1 LGMQPHHNNDGG
13 ERNMLN
19 IKALPMKGVQ

>member
-1 LGMQPHHNNDGG
+1 MQPHHNDGG
-13 ERNMLN
+13 EWNVLN

>member
-1 LGMQPHHNNDGG
+1 MQPHHNNDGG